1 MQWIGFYI
9 LSILLHPLTELHGE
23 GPRLAPMKLFNFSN
37 FAARHKLAG
46 RFTKHIGQIAMTVGF
61 AIAMPACGGG
71 GAEMTTATAPGTIVL
86 STVATPPGG
95 TSSPSNTA
103 SESTT
108 TTSSAA
114 GTGRGFPV
122 AGPWVSF
129 YGNAN
134 QVDLAKLAAT
144 YRIFDI
150 DADPDMGNFTPA
162 QIKTLQNGGQNKVLS
177 YFNLGS
183 CENYRSFWS
192 SVPAGFLSCSANKA
206 AQLGTYSGYANEVWM
221 NVGNADYQNLILN
234 YVAPRLV
241 AQGIDGF
248 YFDNFEIVEHGTN
261 TTNGPCD
268 AQCSQGG
275 LDLIAKL
282 RDKYPNLLFVMQN
295 ATSDKTRLGTA
306 MGASGT
312 VSYPSLLDGIAHEE
326 VYKPTFDKSV
336 ESELVNWSSM
346 NLMPGGLPFWIATL
360 DYVGSCSNTTD
371 AQVAFQSSR
380 ARGFSPSVSD
390 ASASQQTVCYWP
402 SNW

>member
-1 MQWIGFYI
+1 MTTG
-9 LSILLHPLTELHGE
+9 LL
-23 GPRLAPMKLFNFSN
+23 
-37 FAARHKLAG
+37 
-46 RFTKHIGQIAMTVGF
+46 
-61 AIAMPACGGG
+61 IAMPACGGG
-71 GAEMTTATAPGTIVL
+71 GSEMTTATAAGTITL
-86 STVATPPGG
+86 NTAAARPGKVG
-95 TSSPSNTA
+95 SPSNTA
-103 SESTT
+103 VGSTAT
-108 TTSSAA
+108 ISSTA

-129 YGNAN
+129 YGDAS
-134 QVDLAKLAAT
+134 QVDLAKLAST

-162 QIKTLQNGGQNKVLS
+162 QIKTLQNNGQNKVLS

-183 CENYRSFWS
+183 CENYRGFWS
-192 SVPAGFLSCSANKA
+192 SVPAGFLSCSDNKA
-206 AQLGTYSGYANEVWM
+206 AQRGTYSGYNNEVWM
-221 NVGNADYQNLILN
+221 NLGNAEYQNLIIN

-275 LDLIAKL
+275 LNLIAKL
-282 RDKYPNLLFVMQN
+282 RDKYPNQLFVMQN

-306 MGASGT
+306 TGASGP
-312 VSYPSLLDGIAHEE
+312 VPYPSLLDGIAHEE
-326 VYKPTFDKSV
+326 VYKPTMDKSA
-336 ESELVNWSSM
+336 ESELVKWSSM
-346 NLMPGGLPFWIATL
+346 NLKPGGRPFWIATL
-360 DYVGSCSNTTD
+360 DYVGNCSNTTD
-371 AQVAFQSSR
+371 AQIAFQSSR

-390 ASASQQTVCYWP
+390 ASASQQTVCNWP

>member
-1 MQWIGFYI
+1 
-9 LSILLHPLTELHGE
+9 
-23 GPRLAPMKLFNFSN
+23 MKISNFTN
-37 FAARHKLAG
+37 FAAHPTLAD
-46 RFTKHIGQIAMTVGF
+46 RFTRNISQVVITIGFLIAL
-61 AIAMPACGGG
+61 PACGGGGGG
-71 GAEMTTATAPGTIVL
+71 GAEMTTATAAGTIALNTAAASPVP
-86 STVATPPGG
+86 VG
-95 TSSPSNTA
+95 SPSNTA
-103 SESTT
+103 AGSTAT
-108 TTSSAA
+108 ISSAA

-129 YGNAN
+129 YGNAS
-134 QVDLAKLAAT
+134 QVDLAKLANT

-162 QIKTLQNGGQNKVLS
+162 QIKTLQNNGQNKVLS

-183 CENYRSFWS
+183 CENYRGFWS
-192 SVPAGFLSCSANKA
+192 SVPAGFLSCSDNKA
-206 AQLGTYSGYANEVWM
+206 AQMGAYSGYANEVWM
-221 NVGNADYQNLILN
+221 NLGNAEYQKLILN
-234 YVAPRLV
+234 YIAPRLV

-275 LDLIAKL
+275 LNLIAKL
-282 RDKYPNLLFVMQN
+282 RDKYPNQLFVMQN
-295 ATSDKTRLGTA
+295 ATGDKTRLGTA
-306 MGASGT
+306 TGASGP
-312 VSYPSLLDGIAHEE
+312 VPYQSLLDGIAHEE
-326 VYKPTFDKSV
+326 VYKPTMDQSV
-336 ESELVNWSSM
+336 ESELVKWSSM
-346 NLMPGGLPFWIATL
+346 NLKPGGHPFWIATL
-360 DYVGSCSNTTD
+360 DYVGNCSNTTD

>member
-1 MQWIGFYI
+1 M
-9 LSILLHPLTELHGE
+9 
-23 GPRLAPMKLFNFSN
+23 
-37 FAARHKLAG
+37 
-46 RFTKHIGQIAMTVGF
+46 
-61 AIAMPACGGG
+61 
-71 GAEMTTATAPGTIVL
+71 
-86 STVATPPGG
+86 
-95 TSSPSNTA
+95 
-103 SESTT
+103 
-108 TTSSAA
+108 
-114 GTGRGFPV
+114 
-122 AGPWVSF
+122 AGPWASF
-129 YGNAN
+129 YGQAS
-134 QVDLAKLAAT
+134 QVDLAKLATT

-162 QIKTLQNGGQNKVLS
+162 QIKQLQNNGQNKVLS

-206 AQLGTYSGYANEVWM
+206 AQLGTYAGYANEVWM

-248 YFDNFEIVEHGTN
+248 YFDNFEIVEHGTS

-275 LDLIAKL
+275 LNLIAKL

-306 MGASGT
+306 TGASGT
-312 VSYPSLLDGIAHEE
+312 VAYPSLLDGIAHEE
-326 VYKPTFDKSV
+326 VYKPTFDKAV
-336 ESELVNWSSM
+336 ESELVNWLSM
-346 NLMPGGLPFWIATL
+346 NLMPGGRPFWIATL

-371 AQVAFQSSR
+371 AQIAFQSSR